1 MTPVNSR
8 ILRGFV
14 VVAGCMLACLASAQG
29 YPNRP
34 IKFIVGFPP
43 GGGNDVVARIV
54 AQHLS
59 EPLGQQV
66 IVENRAGATGTVAA
80 NVVAKSPPD
89 GYTLLAGA
97 VSTNAI
103 APSLYLSLAYDQ
115 ERDLSPVTLL
125 ASIPQLIAIHPS
137 LEIRSVR
144 ELIDYAKANPGKL
157 HFASAGN
164 GSTPHITGEIFK
176 LVTGTD
182 LVHVPYKGAGQALP
196 DVLAGRVPLSFD
208 TTGTIITHV
217 RSGKLRALAIAAP
230 RRFALIPEVPTAAE
244 AGLADFELATWIG
257 VFAPAGTPPSV
268 VDLLHARIGA
278 VLQKPEVRNQL
289 INNIGS
295 DESATGS
302 PAEFA
307 ALLKK
312 DIARYSKVIKAVGIR
327 AD

>member
-182 LVHVPYKGAGQALP
+182 LVHVPYKGAGDSTAATIAGQVHLIFSSPSALMP
-196 DVLAGRVPLSFD
+196 QVKAGR
-208 TTGTIITHV
+208 
-217 RSGKLRALAIAAP
+217 LRALGVTSA
-230 RRFALIPEVPTAAE
+230 RRLPVIPEVPSIAE
-244 AGLADFELATWIG
+244 TGLAGYEVNNCYGILVPAKTPDSIVRKLNADIVRILRQPEMISHLESLGFDVLGTTPGQFTAFAQRDLAKW
-257 VFAPAGTPPSV
+257 ARDLKAAG
-268 VDLLHARIGA
+268 I
-278 VLQKPEVRNQL
+278 KPQ
-289 INNIGS
+289 
-295 DESATGS
+295 
-302 PAEFA
+302 
-307 ALLKK
+307 
-312 DIARYSKVIKAVGIR
+312 
-327 AD
+327 